1 MRSTIMWAEVVKAS
15 NDKGPYKLVR
25 VKSDDHEF
33 TATVIEP
40 TGFHGSPMK
49 GGKVLVALPDGDM
62 GKATVIGGIAPKDRV
77 DGQKEAELTLM
88 NHKSAVSVKFGDD
101 GKITLTGNVVI
112 NGPVEINGDIT
123 HNGNMNTSGVHTDS
137 NGPHTA

>member
-88 NHKSAVSVKFGDD
+88 NHKSSVSAKFGDD

-123 HNGNMNTSGVHTDS
+123 HNGNMTTSGVHTDS